1 MQIQKLTLSHK
12 IIIID
17 FIIYNIANKLKIVH
31 IVNLTV
37 HNLDLKINKKNFGRK
52 YKTYFRIVL

>member
-12 IIIID
+12 IVIID
-17 FIIYNIANKLKIVH
+17 FIIYNIANKLKFVH

-37 HNLDLKINKKNFGRK
+37 HNLDLKISKKNFGRK
-52 YKTYFRIVL
+52 YKIYFRIVL